1 MCVLVAKSPKPMSEK
16 WAGKSILLAD
26 DEDND
31 ALLIKRAFKKAG
43 ITASIHRV
51 KDGEDAVSYLEGEGI
66 YRDRVTYP
74 FPDMVLLDLKMP
86 RRSGFE
92 VLKWIRAHE
101 HFKRLVVVVLTSSQ
115 QTFDI
120 NQAYDLGANSYL
132 VKPLNFEEL
141 MHLSTLL
148 HNFWLQFCQR
158 PEIRSSQ
165 HPTEVVP

>member
-1 MCVLVAKSPKPMSEK
+1 MSEN
-16 WAGKSILLAD
+16 WTGKSILLAD

-43 ITASIHRV
+43 INALIHRV
-51 KDGEDAVSYLEGEGI
+51 KDGEDALSYLQGEGI
-66 YRDRVTYP
+66 YHDRTVYP

-101 HFKRLVVVVLTSSQ
+101 HFKRLVVIVLTSSQ
-115 QTFDI
+115 QSFDI

-148 HNFWLQFCQR
+148 HKFWLQFCQR
-158 PEIRSSQ
+158 PEIRVT
-165 HPTEVVP
+165 PRVTEATPNCE